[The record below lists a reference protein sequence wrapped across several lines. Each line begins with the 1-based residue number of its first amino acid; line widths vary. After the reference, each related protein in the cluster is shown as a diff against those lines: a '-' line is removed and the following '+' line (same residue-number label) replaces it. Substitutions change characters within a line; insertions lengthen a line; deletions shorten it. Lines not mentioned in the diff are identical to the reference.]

1 LARRVLDRVL
11 LGMTPTVLGLVLLC
25 GIVGGAVGA
34 GYLFALH
41 VLQNWLWPTEWSSR
55 LVGFAIL
62 GGVGLAVGLLTRLL
76 GSPGDVELLVDNIHV
91 SGGAPDTR
99 TLRSLIPVSLLCIS
113 SGGGAGP
120 EAPLVQTTGTL
131 GSWIARRGRLELRDT
146 RILTIAGMAA
156 GFTVLFGAPMGS
168 AVFSLE
174 ILHRRGLQYYEAL
187 VPALL
192 GSLSGYAIY
201 VVMTT
206 AGLQPIWHIE
216 APGALH
222 ATDLGWAVLC
232 GIAGAGVAV
241 VFTYLNLWLRRG
253 FRLVPTFVRPMV
265 GGLALAG
272 LGLWSTY
279 ALTFGEAQTGHV
291 LSTSNIAV
299 DVLAV
304 AVVAKLLGTSVT
316 ISSGW
321 RGGFIIPLFFMGATL
336 GRLAHTELL
345 PHVSAAVLC
354 AALMASI
361 NVGVTKTP
369 VGSTLVVAEMAG
381 MRLLPTT
388 LLASLVALMLTSEV
402 GLIETQRERSGEL
415 TPDQDPLLDEGD
427 DGAEHP
433 DGDGA
438 GGGPWI
444 VGAPRVELTV
454 PPPVTDAPLTPTGD
468 IRGARR
474 ARRPR

>member
-1 LARRVLDRVL
+1 
-11 LGMTPTVLGLVLLC
+11 MTPALLALVLVCGLV
-25 GIVGGAVGA
+25 GGTVGA
-34 GYLFALH
+34 GYLLALH
-41 VLQNWLWPTEWSSR
+41 ILQHWLWPTEWSGV
-55 LVGFAIL
+55 VGFAVL
-62 GGVGLAVGLLTRLL
+62 GGVGLGVGVLTRVL

-91 SGGAPDTR
+91 AGGAPDTR
-99 TLRSLIPVSLLCIS
+99 TLRSLIPVSLLCIA

-131 GSWIARRGRLELRDT
+131 GSWIARRARLQVADT

-156 GFTVLFGAPMGS
+156 GFTVRFGAPMGS
-168 AVFSLE
+168 AVFALE

-192 GSLSGYAIY
+192 GSLSGYAIF
-201 VVMTT
+201 VVLTT
-206 AGLQPIWHIE
+206 AGLQPIWHID
-216 APGALH
+216 APRTLH
-222 ATDLGWAVLC
+222 ATDLGWAALC
-232 GIAGAGVAV
+232 GIAGALVAV
-241 VFTYLNLWLRRG
+241 AFTYLNLWLRRG
-253 FRLVPTFVRPMV
+253 FRLLPAFVRPLA

-279 ALTFGEAQTGHV
+279 ALTFGEVQTAHV
-291 LSTSNIAV
+291 LSTRNVAV
-299 DVLAV
+299 GVLGA

-321 RGGFIIPLFFMGATL
+321 RGGFIIPLFFIGATL
-336 GRLAHTELL
+336 GQLAHAELL

-388 LLASLVALMLTSEV
+388 LLASLVTLMLTSEV
-402 GLIETQRERSGEL
+402 GLIETQRERTGEL
-415 TPDQDPLLDEGD
+415 AAGEEPLA
-427 DGAEHP
+427 DGN
-433 DGDGA
+433 GA
-438 GGGPWI
+438 GHVPDDT
-444 VGAPRVELTV
+444 AELTAPA
-454 PPPVTDAPLTPTGD
+454 PPA
-468 IRGARR
+468 
-474 ARRPR
+474 